1 MASCKDDSFRDQIQ
15 KSIVSIMNNI
25 AEGFERKTKKD
36 FSHFLDMAKGSSA
49 EVKSM
54 MYIGEDLNYVSSEK
68 AIDFRKRLSE
78 LIISIGTIASKMR
91 KSK

>member
-25 AEGFERKTKKD
+25 AEGFERKKKD

-54 MYIGEDLNYVSSEK
+54 MYIGENLNYVSSEK